1 MSSEPD
7 TVAAPDSQIDT
18 SAALTY
24 WNSCDPSV
32 TGMLGGF
39 PQVSRID
46 LQQST
51 TFLAKLR
58 RASKTHPTTS
68 PLSRIVDCG
77 AGIGRITLGL
87 LSKVATVTDIVEPV
101 EKFTREIS
109 EGDDFKQLRDQGKI
123 GTIYNLG
130 LEAWEPEHTYDVIWI
145 QWCLGQCTDT
155 QVNALFTRIQKHLSP
170 GGWIVLKKNLSNHQ
184 LGEDVYDETDSSVT
198 RTDDKFRALFK
209 EADLKIVATEL
220 QRGFPKD
227 LYPVRIYAAQPDA

>member
-1 MSSEPD
+1 MSSESDAAP
-7 TVAAPDSQIDT
+7 APDSQIDT

-58 RASKTHPTTS
+58 RASKTHPTTT

-109 EGDDFKQLRDQGKI
+109 EGDDFKQLREQGKI
-123 GTIYNLG
+123 GTIYNVG
-130 LEAWEPEHTYDVIWI
+130 LEAWEPEHTYDIIWI

-170 GGWIVLKKNLSNHQ
+170 GGWIVLKENLSNHQ

-209 EADLKIVATEL
+209 EAGLKIVATEL

-227 LYPVRIYAAQPDA
+227 LYPVRIYAAQPEA